1 MAQISKRAMS
11 SITDYQTGIPD
22 IFDNVYDA
30 ETNPSGVISLAL
42 SENVS
47 VSQAR
52 PSIIL
57 TVYQMADQ
65 FLETKAFDPPSPN
78 GVCK

>member
-47 VSQAR
+47 ISQAH

-57 TVYQMADQ
+57 IVSQMADQ
-65 FLETKAFDPPSPN
+65 FPETKSI
-78 GVCK
+78 

>member
-1 MAQISKRAMS
+1 VERFQVLAMAQISKRAMS

-47 VSQAR
+47 VSQAH

-57 TVYQMADQ
+57 TVSQMADQ
-65 FLETKAFDPPSPN
+65 FPETKSI
-78 GVCK
+78 